1 MIVLASATIAI
12 IRGGISAR
20 TILMVIEA
28 VRLFL
33 NTVVF
38 AMPSA
43 PTEDHNHKNDDMV
56 NPTIFSNT
64 EALIFGCDSPTM
76 TCKGTFIHQHL
87 CDEEGRPMPC
97 YTRNVGR
104 K

>member
-1 MIVLASATIAI
+1 
-12 IRGGISAR
+12 
-20 TILMVIEA
+20 MVIEA

-43 PTEDHNHKNDDMV
+43 PTEDHDHKNDDMV

-64 EALIFGCDSPTM
+64 EALIFGCDSLSRY
-76 TCKGTFIHQHL
+76 KSF
-87 CDEEGRPMPC
+87 
-97 YTRNVGR
+97 VGFYEPLDIYFVL
-104 K
+104 